1 MAYVIT
7 PHMSEKAYKSAQSGT
22 YVFDIP
28 LGIEKAEIIK
38 LIEADYQVKVLDARV
53 LVRKGKAVR
62 SSRGKRA
69 QPAIASRKDTKKA
82 YVRLAEGQKLDL
94 FGEDDKK
101 KKEEK
106 K

>member
-1 MAYVIT
+1 MSHVIA
-7 PHMSEKAYKSAQSGT
+7 PRMSEKAYKSAQENT
-22 YVFDIP
+22 YVFNVP
-28 LGIEKAEIIK
+28 AELEKAEIIR
-38 LIEADYQVKVLDARV
+38 LVETDYKVKVVDVRV
-53 LVRKGKAVR
+53 AVRKGKAVR

-69 QPAIASRKDTKKA
+69 QPGIAHRKDTKKA

-94 FGEDDKK
+94 FGDED

>member
-1 MAYVIT
+1 V
-7 PHMSEKAYKSAQSGT
+7 YKRQ
-22 YVFDIP
+22 
-28 LGIEKAEIIK
+28 
-38 LIEADYQVKVLDARV
+38 ADYKVKVVDVRV
-53 LVRKGKAVR
+53 TVRKGKAIR

-94 FGEDDKK
+94 FSEN
-101 KKEEK
+101 EEK

>member
-1 MAYVIT
+1 MWVRCLIGLLVIAPAT
-7 PHMSEKAYKSAQSGT
+7 LADSKPDVSAIYGRIQFVTSFPDYK
-22 YVFDIP
+22 
-28 LGIEKAEIIK
+28 
-38 LIEADYQVKVLDARV
+38 VKVVDVRV
-53 LVRKGKAVR
+53 VVRKGKMIR

-69 QPAIASRKDTKKA
+69 QPALVSRKDTKKA

-94 FGEDDKK
+94 FGEDE